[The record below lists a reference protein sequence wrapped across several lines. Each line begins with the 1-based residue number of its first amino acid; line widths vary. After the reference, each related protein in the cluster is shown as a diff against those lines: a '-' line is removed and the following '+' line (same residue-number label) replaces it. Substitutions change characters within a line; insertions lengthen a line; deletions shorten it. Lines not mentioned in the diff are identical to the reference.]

1 MEETYSCGLGE
12 IPKELEAL
20 QIESENCF
28 GYAPANDPTN
38 IGVFQIEERI
48 TLDQL
53 VCNKEFRLSSYH
65 PLCCWIKVRK

>member
-1 MEETYSCGLGE
+1 MEETFSCGLGE
-12 IPKELEAL
+12 VPKELEAL

-28 GYAPANDPTN
+28 GYAPADDPTN

-53 VCNKEFRLSSYH
+53 VCSKEFRLSPYH
-65 PLCCWIKVRK
+65 PLCCWIKVSK